1 MLLWQFLLSQ
11 KIHFTMKNT
20 LLIFLLL
27 ISPLYF
33 FTGCSG
39 DEYNEN
45 IFKSNATGDPGK
57 ILIILDKQFWGT
69 PLEKVIVEHFQ
80 KDITTLPQPEKTFS
94 IEISA
99 RKSFTKELKRNHT
112 IVIFDIGDKA
122 NNRNARLEEATQD
135 LWSIGQV
142 VYKFRAANQKSATA
156 LFLNEVDQLIAE
168 LNENSRKKLMRE
180 YEFKGSTEVVKQLS
194 EIQKL
199 SDSVPSDM
207 TIEENYVGFSWLKRF
222 RTKLADNKE
231 HEIQQGLIIYTYP
244 YVDDST
250 FSLDYQISKR
260 DSVFKYAVPGP
271 TEGSYMAT
279 ELRYGM
285 QPEFSQKMI
294 NGLYVFEMRGLWRVE
309 GDLMGGPF
317 LSISMFDEPN
327 NRIVTIEGYVYAPH
341 FEKREYL
348 REMEAMIYSYQFIK

>member
-1 MLLWQFLLSQ
+1 
-11 KIHFTMKNT
+11 MKNMR
-20 LLIFLLL
+20 LIFLLL
-27 ISPLYF
+27 ISPMYF
-33 FTGCSG
+33 FVSCSG

-57 ILIILDKQFWGT
+57 ILIILDKQFWDT
-69 PLEKVIVEHFQ
+69 PLEKVIIEHFQ
-80 KDITTLPQPEKTFS
+80 KEITTLPQPEKTFS
-94 IEISA
+94 LEIST

-112 IVIFDIGDKA
+112 IVIFDIGDQV
-122 NNRNARLEEATQD
+122 NNRNARLEEAIRD
-135 LWSIGQV
+135 MWSIGQV
-142 VYKFRAANQKSATA
+142 VYKFRASNQKSATA
-156 LFLNEVDQLIAE
+156 LFLLEVDELIAE

-180 YEFKGSTEVVKQLS
+180 YEFKGSAEVVNQLS

-199 SDSVPSDM
+199 SISVPSDM
-207 TIEENYVGFSWLKRF
+207 TIDENYDGFSWLKRF
-222 RTKLADNKE
+222 RTKFADNKE
-231 HEIQQGLIIYTYP
+231 HEIQQGIIIYTYP

-250 FSLDYQISKR
+250 FTLDYQIAKR

-279 ELRYGM
+279 ELRFGM

-348 REMEAMIYSYQFIK
+348 REMEAMIYSYQFIE

>member
-1 MLLWQFLLSQ
+1 
-11 KIHFTMKNT
+11 MKNSILIVLLLFSHST
-20 LLIFLLL
+20 LL
-27 ISPLYF
+27 
-33 FTGCSG
+33 TNCSG

-45 IFKSNATGDPGK
+45 IFKSKATGAPGK
-57 ILIILDKQFWGT
+57 ILIV
-69 PLEKVIVEHFQ
+69 LEKKYWGSDLEKAIIEHFQ
-80 KDITTLPQPEKTFS
+80 RDITTLPQPEQTFS

-99 RKSFTKELKRNHT
+99 RKSFTKELKKQHT

-122 NNRNARLEEATQD
+122 NNRNARLEESTLD
-135 LWSIGQV
+135 MWSIGQV
-142 VYKFRAANQKSATA
+142 VYKFRASNQKSATT
-156 LFLNEVDQLIAE
+156 LFLLEVDQLMDQ
-168 LNENSRKKLMRE
+168 LNENSRNKLMRE
-180 YEFKGSTEVVKQLS
+180 YEFKGNATVVNQLS

-199 SDSVPSDM
+199 SISVPSDM
-207 TIEENYVGFSWLKRF
+207 TIDENYTGFSWLKRF
-222 RTKLADNKE
+222 RTKFADNNK
-231 HEIQQGLIIYTYP
+231 HEIQQGIIIYTYP
-244 YVDDST
+244 YLDDST
-250 FSLDYQISKR
+250 FTLDYQIAKR
-260 DSVFKYAVPGP
+260 DSVFKQAVPGP

-279 ELRYGM
+279 ELRFGM

-348 REMEAMIYSYQFIK
+348 REMEAMVYSYQFIE

>member
-1 MLLWQFLLSQ
+1 M
-11 KIHFTMKNT
+11 KIT
-20 LLIFLLL
+20 LLLFLLL
-27 ISPLYF
+27 IPPVYF

-39 DEYNEN
+39 DEYHEN
-45 IFKSNATGDPGK
+45 IFKSSATGDPGK
-57 ILIILDKQFWGT
+57 ILIILDKKFWGT
-69 PLEKVIVEHFQ
+69 ELEKVIIEHFQ

-135 LWSIGQV
+135 MWSIGQV

-156 LFLNEVDQLIAE
+156 LFLLEGDQLIAE

-180 YEFKGSTEVVKQLS
+180 YELKGSAAIVNQLS
-194 EIQKL
+194 DIQKL
-199 SDSVPSDM
+199 SISVPSDM
-207 TIEENYVGFSWLKRF
+207 TVDENYEGFSWLKRF
-222 RTKLADNKE
+222 RTKFADNNE
-231 HEIQQGLIIYTYP
+231 HEIQQGIIIYTYP
-244 YVDDST
+244 YLDDST
-250 FSLDYQISKR
+250 FTLDYQIAKR

-279 ELRYGM
+279 ELRFGM
-285 QPEFSQKMI
+285 KPEFSQKMM
-294 NGLYVFEMRGLWRVE
+294 NDLYVFEMRGLWRVE

-317 LSISMFDEPN
+317 VSISMYDEPN

-348 REMEAMIYSYQFIK
+348 REVEAMVYSYQFVE

>member
-1 MLLWQFLLSQ
+1 
-11 KIHFTMKNT
+11 MKNSI
-20 LLIFLLL
+20 LILLL
-27 ISPLYF
+27 LLFPAALL
-33 FTGCSG
+33 TNCSG

-57 ILIILDKQFWGT
+57 ILVVLDKKYWGSD
-69 PLEKVIVEHFQ
+69 LEETIIEHFQ
-80 KDITTLPQPEKTFS
+80 RDITTLPQPEKMFS
-94 IEISA
+94 VEIST
-99 RKSFTKELKRNHT
+99 RDSFTKELKTQHT

-135 LWSIGQV
+135 MWSIGQV
-142 VYKFRAANQKSATA
+142 VYKFRASNQKSATN
-156 LFLNEVDQLIAE
+156 LFLLKVDQLIAE
-168 LNENSRKKLMRE
+168 LNENSRNKLMRE
-180 YEFKGSTEVVKQLS
+180 YEFKGNAAVVNQLS
-194 EIQKL
+194 EVQKL
-199 SDSVPSDM
+199 SISVPSDM
-207 TIEENYVGFSWLKRF
+207 TIDENHTGFSWLKRF
-222 RTKLADNKE
+222 RTKLADNNE
-231 HEIQQGLIIYTYP
+231 HEIQQGIIVYTYP

-250 FSLDYQISKR
+250 FTLDYQIAKR
-260 DSVFKYAVPGP
+260 DSVFKQSVPGP

-279 ELRYGM
+279 ELRFGM

-348 REMEAMIYSYQFIK
+348 REMEAMVYSYQFIE